1 MEGTTRRFLFA
12 TLGAASIG
20 FHLALVFSGLVPNL
34 VARPVHLI
42 LAIPWI
48 FLFAAGNFRDLV
60 VGATFTTAGV
70 ICCAYIVINETVL
83 AEQYG
88 ALQGALQLVVSVTLV
103 IVVLEM
109 ARRAISW
116 PLPLVAVF
124 ALAYGFFGE
133 HIPGEFGH
141 PGLPLES
148 FLGTLTIAEGG
159 LWGSLTGISVSIVA
173 IFVILGAV
181 LNAGEAGQGFMNLAT
196 AVAGRLKGGAAK
208 VSLLS
213 SALFG
218 SISGSASANVAS
230 TGAITLPAMRRLG
243 YPRALAGAV
252 EAVASSGGQIMPP
265 LMGAGAFVMV
275 ELTGIPYKNIVIAA
289 FFPAILYFIAVWFG
303 INAFCT
309 RHQLSGLAPDDRPA
323 IRTIAVTALFFCVPF
338 VILLERMFRGGFT
351 PQFAA
356 CVAIL
361 TAFMMLFID
370 SRLSF
375 SWSRSVL
382 RLETVTINAG
392 KQIAMIASIIVCA
405 SIIIGVLGQTG
416 LGVKITSLILSV
428 SDDSIWP
435 ALFLTACA
443 CLILGM
449 EVPTTAA
456 YVICVSVAG
465 PALQSLGLA
474 PLQAHLFIFWFALLS
489 TITPPVCGA
498 VFIAASMVESNWLKV
513 AGNAMLL
520 GIGLYLI
527 PMAMI
532 VNPELIR
539 LETAPIPA
547 LVVAIKIS
555 FGLCAISFG
564 AIASKPLAIRLILL
578 VAGLTVLFTPL
589 ALKLQ

>member
-159 LWGSLTGISVSIVA
+159 LWGSLTGISVNIVA